1 MKRNTLFGGL
11 ALLGAGG
18 VIGAGAMISA
28 SAMAD
33 DAGTPRA
40 DEVTIVQ
47 VTTDGEAVQCTFA
60 GPDVEGLLPDLL
72 GVAPDQ
78 ALPVDG
84 EFTTSGSGVIEVAV
98 GDLPE
103 GVLVASGAVT
113 VSAEGTVGDVGE
125 LPSLDSL
132 DSLPIDNMQ
141 VVSVD
146 DAREGTAEECA
157 AMRAQAQAGATGAEG
172 AEGVTSMVIGSAG
185 VIVNEP

>member
-1 MKRNTLFGGL
+1 
-11 ALLGAGG
+11 
-18 VIGAGAMISA
+18 
-28 SAMAD
+28 
-33 DAGTPRA
+33 
-40 DEVTIVQ
+40 
-47 VTTDGEAVQCTFA
+47 
-60 GPDVEGLLPDLL
+60 
-72 GVAPDQ
+72 
-78 ALPVDG
+78 
-84 EFTTSGSGVIEVAV
+84 V

-103 GVLVASGAVT
+103 GVLVASGAAT

-132 DSLPIDNMQ
+132 DSLPIDMQ

>member
-33 DAGTPRA
+33 DTGTPQA
-40 DEVTIVQ
+40 DEITIVQ

-60 GPDVEGLLPDLL
+60 GADVEGLLPDLL
-72 GVAPDQ
+72 GVTPEQ
-78 ALPVDG
+78 VLPVDR
-84 EFTTSGSGVIEVAV
+84 EFTTSGSGVIEVAT
-98 GDLPE
+98 GDLPG
-103 GVLVASGAVT
+103 GVLVATGAVT
-113 VSAEGTVGDVGE
+113 VSAEGTVGDVGDVGD

-132 DSLPIDNMQ
+132 LVDMQ

-157 AMRAQAQAGATGAEG
+157 AMRAQAQAGATGAE
-172 AEGVTSMVIGSAG
+172 SMVIGSTG
-185 VIVNEP
+185 VIVDKP

>member
-33 DAGTPRA
+33 DTGTPPA
-40 DEVTIVQ
+40 DEITIVQ

-60 GPDVEGLLPDLL
+60 GADVEGLLPDLL
-72 GVAPDQ
+72 GVTPEQ
-78 ALPVDG
+78 VLPVDG
-84 EFTTSGSGVIEVAV
+84 EFTTSGSGVIEVAT

-103 GVLVASGAVT
+103 GVLVATGAVT
-113 VSAEGTVGDVGE
+113 VSAEGTVGDVGD

-132 DSLPIDNMQ
+132 PDDVQ

-146 DAREGTAEECA
+146 DAREGTTEECA
-157 AMRAQAQAGATGAEG
+157 AMRAQAQAGATGAE
-172 AEGVTSMVIGSAG
+172 SMVIGSTG
-185 VIVNEP
+185 VIVDKP